1 MIINDPDKLK
11 RFYEEHK
18 GVIWAGYNSRN
29 YDQYILKAILCGFD
43 PKPVNDWI
51 IAEDKPGYRYSS
63 LFREYPLINYDVMP
77 NPPISLKA
85 LEAFMGHS
93 IKETSVPFDIDRPL
107 TEAELAETVK
117 YCRHDVEQTVEVWL
131 RRKEDE
137 FDAQMSLVKAFHL
150 PISDI
155 GRTKAQLSA
164 KILGAV
170 QREHNDEFEI
180 EFPPSLRIEKYTE
193 VLNWYKNPLNR
204 DYSKTLE
211 LDVAGVP
218 HVFAWGGLHGAIPKY
233 HGEGWFVNVDVASYG
248 ADGSEATLKIQGGQ
262 QRLRIKLGGT
272 DYAVYHEGSKPTP
285 ADIGAIPFDDSR
297 ADIPEGADLN
307 SYTAVGVYRCKNNA
321 TAGSLTNSPTTEAF
335 VMDVV
340 PSTGTSRALDGNYAY
355 LIQKIMTN
363 GNRYYARKVSTNG
376 NVSTPIY
383 GAWIEFYTTQNKPAL
398 ADIGAARLI
407 CGSYI
412 GTGTAGV
419 SNPCSITFEAAPKL
433 IYLLGSKKP
442 NGVFT
447 WYSLKDHS
455 DSSGHYL
462 WGIYMGALTTV
473 YTENTGFLTDSTEL
487 GATSYGKKS
496 SDGKTYYWYVDMA
509 SLSSSQ
515 QAYGP
520 GLQCNVSGNTYYY
533 AALC

>member
-1 MIINDPDKLK
+1 MAAETANYGLK
-11 RFYEEHK
+11 
-18 GVIWAGYNSRN
+18 
-29 YDQYILKAILCGFD
+29 
-43 PKPVNDWI
+43 KPG
-51 IAEDKPGYRYSS
+51 AEDFYNIED
-63 LFREYPLINYDVMP
+63 FNWNADV
-77 NPPISLKA
+77 
-85 LEAFMGHS
+85 
-93 IKETSVPFDIDRPL
+93 ID
-107 TEAELAETVK
+107 AELAKRAE
-117 YCRHDVEQTVEVWL
+117 L
-131 RRKEDE
+131 GEDGKVP
-137 FDAQMSLVKAFHL
+137 A
-150 PISDI
+150 
-155 GRTKAQLSA
+155 AQLPAMDFDPAGSA
-164 KILGAV
+164 AAVQTALSGHTGDNVRHLTAAERTAWNAKADGASTSAHISNTNNPHGVTAAQVGAV
-170 QREHNDEFEI
+170 PLSGGTLTGNLDI
-180 EFPPSLRIEKYTE
+180 AKTIASVVLRTGDSSNR
-193 VLNWYKNPLNR
+193 LSGRLMKNANVEGTV
-204 DYSKTLE
+204 D
-211 LDVAGVP
+211 D
-218 HVFAWGGLHGAIPKY
+218 GLY
-233 HGEGWFVNVDVASYG
+233 LTDYG

-285 ADIGAIPFDDSR
+285 
-297 ADIPEGADLN
+297 
-307 SYTAVGVYRCKNNA
+307 
-321 TAGSLTNSPTTEAF
+321 
-335 VMDVV
+335 
-340 PSTGTSRALDGNYAY
+340 
-355 LIQKIMTN
+355 
-363 GNRYYARKVSTNG
+363 
-376 NVSTPIY
+376 
-383 GAWIEFYTTQNKPAL
+383 

>member
-1 MIINDPDKLK
+1 M
-11 RFYEEHK
+11 EQTT
-18 GVIWAGYNSRN
+18 N
-29 YDQYILKAILCGFD
+29 YGL
-43 PKPVNDWI
+43 N
-51 IAEDKPGYRYSS
+51 KPGGSDYARVDALNVNMDAVDAALKDLEESKAEGAALAAHEADGVKHVS
-63 LFREYPLINYDVMP
+63 AAERTAWNAKADGTATSAHIANTN
-77 NPPISLKA
+77 NPHGVTA
-85 LEAFMGHS
+85 
-93 IKETSVPFDIDRPL
+93 
-107 TEAELAETVK
+107 
-117 YCRHDVEQTVEVWL
+117 
-131 RRKEDE
+131 
-137 FDAQMSLVKAFHL
+137 AQV
-150 PISDI
+150 
-155 GRTKAQLSA
+155 
-164 KILGAV
+164 GAV
-170 QREHNDEFEI
+170 AKTGDTMTGDLTI
-180 EFPPSLRIEKYTE
+180 KKSALPSLNFGTDGAGTATIF
-193 VLNWYKNPLNR
+193 KNASSSVE
-204 DYSKTLE
+204 D
-211 LDVAGVP
+211 
-218 HVFAWGGLHGAIPKY
+218 GLHIKD
-233 HGEGWFVNVDVASYG
+233 VDTDGTYAALCIKKIKGLASCL
-248 ADGSEATLKIQGGQ
+248 SLSFN
-262 QRLRIKLGGT
+262 GT
-272 DYAVYHEGSKPTP
+272 SYNVYHAGNKPTP
-285 ADIGAIPFDDSR
+285 
-297 ADIPEGADLN
+297 
-307 SYTAVGVYRCKNNA
+307 
-321 TAGSLTNSPTTEAF
+321 
-335 VMDVV
+335 
-340 PSTGTSRALDGNYAY
+340 
-355 LIQKIMTN
+355 
-363 GNRYYARKVSTNG
+363 
-376 NVSTPIY
+376 
-383 GAWIEFYTTQNKPAL
+383 